1 MKKHFLPPLLVFLLL
16 IFGLASCNSNVN
28 SNANVSMT
36 FPVTQLY
43 NQISAREGTDSITLN
58 LEVTLFVNGVKKET
72 KSAVATSDLETQTF
86 EFSSIP
92 LNSTVYAE
100 AWVKSITVVN
110 GLSFTNIMLYGK
122 TNDTVV
128 ASDAVE
134 LELELNW
141 YEENGEKDK
150 DEGTTPL
157 VMQYWLKNGSTS
169 TLYESTA
176 CKTNYTVDE
185 IREMLREGEKI
196 DYDSSF
202 YRYYEWDYFFI
213 LVEGLYPDIDEN
225 TEAYEQ
231 DGTNTEA
238 YEQDGTIYVQFH
250 YIRTGEPEQYK
261 EITGTANGQNYTL
274 KLYAPQLYSICDS
287 AGNPFVLG
295 MWETSENGDSVC
307 FTELMYKKNDKPLMT
322 PFRYVDGKFSTDMNI
337 NLHPDIISWNS
348 ETSSFKLNYYY
359 EGGSLPITF
368 TLKENFDIGEFEINP
383 DKDNKDDEGHGNTN
397 TDPAIDLSND
407 NILIRFYTKDSTN
420 PNEQYKLYSQT
431 GGNADYTY
439 DQVLDNA
446 YLPFSDDSIYANS
459 TWYEFKLIVNGYE
472 SPDERVGDTDPP
484 VTVTQEDGKIC
495 VNYYL
500 IKKAEPASKVTMK
513 GTSGKDTYT
522 LVLYDLG
529 DYEIL
534 DSANKTFLFGIW
546 GTGLDGQQ
554 NNIVSFSEFMYKK
567 DGQVKFSP
575 NFYVDG
581 ELVMN
586 GDDPR
591 YNQKPDCINWNSTDQ
606 TFSLTYY
613 YDDKYYPITFEK
625 PANFNI
631 VEFDKHSNEGNSG
644 SSGSESSIHSTIV
657 IPGNPTFTI
666 SKTFSDDSIYLN
678 DGLVSFNTIYTEEEF
693 TWSVTLFDG
702 GKEVPDSAYDFTST
716 NSECTIRPLSLPG
729 AENEYATEKYF
740 IAHVT
745 AVSATRG
752 TVATNFEVRVQN
764 MNKAWLN
771 LNDEDFLTKL
781 ITFFENANGPI
792 QLKLSGTGFNPVYNP
807 DANVYKMVS
816 YTINQYAKHNV
827 ELDFSGVLTPNAY
840 FVDFNDFSPVV
851 KKITL
856 PTSITA
862 IKFNPNLTAT
872 IIAPDENYYTDKTW
886 YSVKNLY
893 TPVQEELE
901 KIYEGY
907 PCDLSKLTNNG
918 ATCTEVP
925 LLATTQTSWETLVVW
940 ISNNYRDGFEVLEDR
955 TIFVKGE

>member
-58 LEVTLFVNGVKKET
+58 LEVTLFVNGVEKET
-72 KSAVATSDLETQTF
+72 KSAVATFDLETQTF

-100 AWVKSITVVN
+100 AWVKSITVFN

-141 YEENGEKDK
+141 YEENGEEDK

-169 TLYESTA
+169 TLYKSTA

-213 LVEGLYPDIDEN
+213 LVEGLYPDIDE
-225 TEAYEQ
+225 
-231 DGTNTEA
+231 NTEA

-397 TDPAIDLSND
+397 TDPTIDLSND

-439 DQVLDNA
+439 DHKTGQ
-446 YLPFSDDSIYANS
+446 
-459 TWYEFKLIVNGYE
+459 
-472 SPDERVGDTDPP
+472 
-484 VTVTQEDGKIC
+484 QQQ
-495 VNYYL
+495 
-500 IKKAEPASKVTMK
+500 SK
-513 GTSGKDTYT
+513 
-522 LVLYDLG
+522 
-529 DYEIL
+529 
-534 DSANKTFLFGIW
+534 NKT
-546 GTGLDGQQ
+546 
-554 NNIVSFSEFMYKK
+554 
-567 DGQVKFSP
+567 
-575 NFYVDG
+575 
-581 ELVMN
+581 
-586 GDDPR
+586 
-591 YNQKPDCINWNSTDQ
+591 C
-606 TFSLTYY
+606 
-613 YDDKYYPITFEK
+613 
-625 PANFNI
+625 
-631 VEFDKHSNEGNSG
+631 
-644 SSGSESSIHSTIV
+644 
-657 IPGNPTFTI
+657 
-666 SKTFSDDSIYLN
+666 
-678 DGLVSFNTIYTEEEF
+678 
-693 TWSVTLFDG
+693 
-702 GKEVPDSAYDFTST
+702 
-716 NSECTIRPLSLPG
+716 
-729 AENEYATEKYF
+729 
-740 IAHVT
+740 
-745 AVSATRG
+745 
-752 TVATNFEVRVQN
+752 
-764 MNKAWLN
+764 
-771 LNDEDFLTKL
+771 
-781 ITFFENANGPI
+781 
-792 QLKLSGTGFNPVYNP
+792 
-807 DANVYKMVS
+807 
-816 YTINQYAKHNV
+816 
-827 ELDFSGVLTPNAY
+827 
-840 FVDFNDFSPVV
+840 
-851 KKITL
+851 
-856 PTSITA
+856 
-862 IKFNPNLTAT
+862 
-872 IIAPDENYYTDKTW
+872 
-886 YSVKNLY
+886 
-893 TPVQEELE
+893 
-901 KIYEGY
+901 
-907 PCDLSKLTNNG
+907 
-918 ATCTEVP
+918 
-925 LLATTQTSWETLVVW
+925 
-940 ISNNYRDGFEVLEDR
+940 
-955 TIFVKGE
+955 